1 MHRAQS
7 LLVGQRTQLVDMMRS
22 MLAEFGIAIPEGL
35 ERALS
40 IARQIV
46 DGEVGTGLP
55 VEVRMVVAMPSQQVI
70 DTSKS
75 SS

>member
-7 LLVGQRTQLVDMMRS
+7 LLVGQRTQLVNMMRS
-22 MLAEFGIAIPEGL
+22 MLAEIGITIPEGL
-35 ERALS
+35 EKALS

-55 VEVRMVVAMPSQQVI
+55 VEATMVVAMPSQQVI

>member
-7 LLVGQRTQLVDMMRS
+7 LLVGQRTQLVNMMHS
-22 MLAEFGIAIPEGL
+22 MLAEIGITIPEGL
-35 ERALS
+35 EKALS

-55 VEVRMVVAMPSQQVI
+55 VEATMVVAMPSQQVI